1 MDFRSDN
8 TRGAAPEILAALEA
22 ANAGSRTPYGEDA
35 QTQQIEAQLKEIFE
49 TDLAAFLVATG
60 TAANSLG
67 LAMLTPPW
75 GVIYCHEE
83 AHIAVDECGAPE
95 FYTGGAKLATLPG
108 ADAKISAAQLAA
120 LLPAGQGFVHHAQ
133 PAAVSL
139 TQATEAGTCY
149 RPSQISAIAEV
160 ARRYNLRLH
169 MDGARFANALAFLSV
184 SPAEVTWR
192 AGVEVMTF
200 GVSKNGA
207 LAAEVVILFDKHLAA
222 EFAFRRKR
230 AGHLISKGRLLCAQL
245 DAYLRDGL
253 WLKLARHANAMARQL
268 SEGLAQLP
276 GVRLA
281 HPTEANEVF
290 VQLPEP
296 VIQALSAAGFQFYRW
311 PTDSSTTLRLVCTF
325 DTEPN
330 EVAALIDLVRQH
342 LRSTA
347 PRASAAG

>member
-8 TRGAAPEILAALEA
+8 TRGAAPEIVAALTA
-22 ANAGSRTPYGEDA
+22 ANEGRRTPYGEDA

-49 TDLAAFLVATG
+49 TDLSAFLVSTG

-67 LAMLTPPW
+67 LAVLTPPW

-83 AHIAVDECGAPE
+83 AHIAVDECAAPE
-95 FYTGGAKLATLPG
+95 FYTGGAKLVTLPG
-108 ADAKISAAQLAA
+108 ADARISAAQLAA
-120 LLPAGQGFVHHAQ
+120 LLPAGKGFVHRAQ
-133 PAAVSL
+133 PSTVSL

-149 RPSQISAIAEV
+149 RPAQIGAIAEV
-160 ARRYNLRLH
+160 ARRHGLRLH
-169 MDGARFANALAFLSV
+169 MDGARFANALAFLEV
-184 SPAEVTWR
+184 PPAELTWR
-192 AGVEVMTF
+192 AGVEVLTF

-207 LAAEVVILFDKHLAA
+207 LAAEVVILFDQRLAG

-230 AGHLISKGRLLCAQL
+230 AGHLISKGRVLAAQL

-268 SEGLAQLP
+268 SDGLSRLP
-276 GVRLA
+276 SARLV

-296 VIQALSAAGFQFYRW
+296 VIQALGAAGFQFYRW
-311 PTDSSTTLRLVCTF
+311 PEEDSTTLRLVTAF
-325 DTEPN
+325 DTGAS
-330 EVAALIDLVRQH
+330 EVAALIDAVRRH
-342 LRSTA
+342 SRSA
-347 PRASAAG
+347 EAAAGAAS

>member
-8 TRGAAPEILAALEA
+8 TRGAAAEVLAALSA
-22 ANAGSRTPYGEDA
+22 ANAGRRDSYGEDD
-35 QTQQIEAQLKEIFE
+35 QTRQVEAHLKEIFE

-67 LAMLTPPW
+67 LAVLTPPW

-95 FYTGGAKLATLPG
+95 FYTGGAKLVTLPG
-108 ADAKISAAQLAA
+108 ADGRISAAQLAA
-120 LLPAGQGFVHHAQ
+120 LMPAGRGFVHRAQ

-149 RPSQISAIAEV
+149 RPAQIGAIAEV
-160 ARRYNLRLH
+160 ARRNALHLH
-169 MDGARFANALAFLSV
+169 MDGARFANALLFLGV
-184 SPAEVTWR
+184 SPAELTWR
-192 AGVEVMTF
+192 AGVEVLTF

-207 LAAEVVILFDKHLAA
+207 LAAEVVILFDKRLAA

-230 AGHLISKGRLLCAQL
+230 AGQLISKGRLLSGQL
-245 DAYLRDGL
+245 EGYLRDGL
-253 WLKLARHANAMARQL
+253 WLKLAAHANAMAQQL
-268 SEGLAQLP
+268 SEGLSGLP
-276 GVRLA
+276 GVRLV

-290 VQLPEP
+290 VQLPEA

-311 PTDSSTTLRLVCTF
+311 PEDDSTTLRLVTAF
-325 DTEPN
+325 DTSPQ
-330 EVAALIDLVRQH
+330 EVAALIAAVREHGQP
-342 LRSTA
+342 RE
-347 PRASAAG
+347 PRASAAS

>member
-22 ANAGSRTPYGEDA
+22 ANDGPRTSYGEDA
-35 QTQQIEAQLKEIFE
+35 QTLRVEAKLKDIFE

-67 LAMLTPPW
+67 LAVLTPPW

-95 FYTGGAKLATLPG
+95 FFTGGAKLVTLPG
-108 ADAKISAAQLAA
+108 ADARISAAQLAA
-120 LLPAGQGFVHHAQ
+120 LLPAGQGFVHRAQ

-149 RPSQISAIAEV
+149 RPAQVGAIAEV
-160 ARRYNLRLH
+160 ARRYRLRLH
-169 MDGARFANALAFLSV
+169 MDGARFANALAFLGV
-184 SPAEVTWR
+184 SPAEMSGR
-192 AGVEVMTF
+192 AGVEVLTF

-207 LAAEVVILFDKHLAA
+207 LAAEVVILFDRSLAA

-230 AGHLISKGRLLCAQL
+230 AGHLISKGRVLCAQL
-245 DAYLRDGL
+245 EAYLQDDL
-253 WLKLARHANAMARQL
+253 WLRLARHANAMAQQL
-268 SEGLAQLP
+268 ASGLSALP
-276 GVRLA
+276 GVRLVHA
-281 HPTEANEVF
+281 TEANEVF

-296 VIQALSAAGFQFYRW
+296 LIRALEAEGFQFYRW
-311 PTDSSTTLRLVCTF
+311 PDDDSTTLRLVTAF
-325 DTEPN
+325 DTTAQ
-330 EVAALIDLVRQH
+330 EVAALLAAVRQYAQG
-342 LRSTA
+342 SA
-347 PRASAAG
+347 VRASAAG

>member
-8 TRGAAPEILAALEA
+8 TRGAAPEILAALSA
-22 ANAGSRTPYGEDA
+22 ANEGSRTPYGEDA
-35 QTQQIEAQLKEIFE
+35 QTEQIEARLKEIFE
-49 TDLAAFLVATG
+49 TDLAAFLVTTG
-60 TAANSLG
+60 TAANALG
-67 LAMLTPPW
+67 LAVLTPPW

-95 FYTGGAKLATLPG
+95 FYTGGAKLRTLPG

-120 LLPAGQGFVHHAQ
+120 LLPGGQGVVHHAQ
-133 PAAVSL
+133 PAVISL

-149 RPSQISAIAEV
+149 RPAQVSAIAEV
-160 ARRYNLRLH
+160 ARRHGLRLH
-169 MDGARFANALAFLSV
+169 MDGARFANALSFLAV
-184 SPAEVTWR
+184 SPAEMTWR
-192 AGVEVMTF
+192 AGVDVLTF

-207 LAAEVVILFDKHLAA
+207 LAAEVVILFDKRLAT
-222 EFAFRRKR
+222 EFTFRRKR

-253 WLKLARHANAMARQL
+253 WLKLARHANAMAQQL
-268 SEGLAQLP
+268 SQGLSQLP
-276 GVRLA
+276 GVRLV

-311 PTDSSTTLRLVCTF
+311 ADDRSTTLRLVATF
-325 DTEPN
+325 NTQPS
-330 EVAALIDLVRQH
+330 EVAALIGLVRQH
-342 LRSTA
+342 MHSTA
-347 PRASAAG
+347 PRASAAS

>member
-8 TRGAAPEILAALEA
+8 TRGAAPEILAALSA
-22 ANAGSRTPYGEDA
+22 ANAGRRDSYGEDA
-35 QTQQIEAQLKEIFE
+35 QTRQIEAQLKEIFE

-67 LAMLTPPW
+67 LAVIAPPW

-108 ADAKISAAQLAA
+108 ADGRISAAQLAA
-120 LLPAGQGFVHHAQ
+120 LLPDGQGFVHHAQ

-149 RPSQISAIAEV
+149 RPAQIGAIAEV
-160 ARRYNLRLH
+160 ARRFGLRLH
-169 MDGARFANALAFLSV
+169 MDGARFANALTFLGV
-184 SPAEVTWR
+184 SPAEMTWR
-192 AGVEVMTF
+192 VGVEVLTF

-207 LAAEVVILFDKHLAA
+207 LAAEVVILFDKRLAA

-230 AGHLISKGRLLCAQL
+230 AGQLISKGRVLSSQL

-268 SEGLAQLP
+268 SDGLSVVP
-276 GVRLA
+276 GVRLL

-296 VIQALSAAGFQFYRW
+296 VIQALTAAGFQFYRW
-311 PTDSSTTLRLVCTF
+311 PDDHSTTLRLVTAF
-325 DTEPN
+325 DTTPH
-330 EVAALIDLVRQH
+330 EVSALIAAVRQH
-342 LRSTA
+342 A
-347 PRASAAG
+347 HGMEARASAAS